1 MILFHAEDV
10 LLPPE
15 VSPALTSWLLDVI
28 EAEGAT
34 LVALNFIFC
43 SDDYLL
49 DMNRQYLQHDY
60 YTDVIT
66 FDYSETSGQVFGDIF
81 ISVDRV
87 ADNART
93 HATPMQE
100 ELSRVLVH
108 GLLHLLGYDDKAS
121 ACQAEMRARE
131 DLYLAKK
138 N

>member
-28 EAEGAT
+28 EGEGAA
-34 LVALNFIFC
+34 LVALNFVFC
-43 SDDYLL
+43 SDQYLL

-66 FDYSETSGQVFGDIF
+66 FDYSESRHQVFGDVF
-81 ISVDRV
+81 VSTDRV

-93 HATPMQE
+93 HATDPVT
-100 ELSRVLVH
+100 ELYRVLVH
-108 GLLHLLGYDDKAS
+108 GLLHLLGYDDKQPAYRV
-121 ACQAEMRARE
+121 EMRARE
-131 DLYLAKK
+131 DFYLTKK
-138 N
+138 K